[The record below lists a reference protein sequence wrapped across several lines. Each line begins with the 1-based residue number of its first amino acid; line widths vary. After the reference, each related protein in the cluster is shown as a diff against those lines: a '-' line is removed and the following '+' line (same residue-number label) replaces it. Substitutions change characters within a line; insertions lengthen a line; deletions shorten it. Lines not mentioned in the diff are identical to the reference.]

1 MFKIVLIA
9 LLPWLVFFSGGS
21 EQSFVATEQNSQQ
34 GNTGT
39 LEKMIV
45 ANGSVSMDID
55 LGMLNGAGSRSKG
68 TRTST
73 LRFDTERDAF
83 FTILVL
89 NNELRGPQPSSMN
102 LIPLN
107 DLPLPKSL
115 SSSFLPI
122 GS

>member
-45 ANGSVSMDID
+45 AE
-55 LGMLNGAGSRSKG
+55 RF
-68 TRTST
+68 
-73 LRFDTERDAF
+73 RFDGYRSGHAQWSGQQVKRDE
-83 FTILVL
+83 
-89 NNELRGPQPSSMN
+89 NEHA
-102 LIPLN
+102 
-107 DLPLPKSL
+107 KV
-115 SSSFLPI
+115 
-122 GS
+122 